1 MPALAPFGNSTLYPT
16 FTVELGFASSLAG
29 FGVWNASLWNEG
41 VWGPDVVW
49 TDVTSYVH
57 NWSTSRTRSR
67 ETERYDT
74 GTAVVVLNNQDDRF
88 TPSNL
93 SGPYVAAGATQIRP
107 GVPVRIRATWA
118 GSTYPVFYGMADE
131 WSNQLANTGW
141 KSTSTVRVLDV
152 LSLLAAFDGLEQAA
166 VGAGDTAGQRIAR
179 ICHNAGF
186 EQPQALDDGYNSM
199 QATTLAGRALDEI
212 GLVADSDGGF
222 VWASADG
229 SLVFHDQFAAL
240 TKTRSNTSQFTF
252 GLNPASHVL
261 FSDVSTSY
269 DSTLI
274 FNDVAFA
281 RAGGEAYNVK
291 DAESISLYK
300 PRTYRRFDLICE
312 TDDQLEPLA
321 DFFLARFKVPR
332 ERVVSV
338 TCPGPRT
345 AAEAAVQWPK
355 ILGAELRDRTTV
367 QADTPGGADLN
378 QEVFVDG
385 ISHTV
390 STDAGWSIRFDF
402 ASTAGYAGL
411 TQFGRW
417 DSATW
422 DTSVWLP

>member
-1 MPALAPFGNSTLYPT
+1 VPALAPFNNTTLFPT
-16 FTVELGFASSLAG
+16 FTVELGFASSLSG
-29 FGVWNASLWNEG
+29 FGVWDASLWNSG

-57 NWSTSRTRSR
+57 RWSTDRSRSR
-67 ETERYDT
+67 ETERYNT
-74 GTAVVVLNNQDDRF
+74 GTASVVLKNQDDRF

-93 SGPYVAAGATQIRP
+93 SGPYVAAGASQIRP
-107 GVPVRIRATWA
+107 GVPLRIRATWA
-118 GSTYPVFYGMADE
+118 GVTWPVFYGFVDE
-131 WSNQLANTGW
+131 WSNELGNYGLR
-141 KSTSTVRVLDV
+141 STATIRALDS
-152 LSLLAAFDGLEQAA
+152 LSLLAAFDGLEQGAA
-166 VGAGDTAGQRIAR
+166 GAGDTAGARIAR
-179 ICHNAGF
+179 VCANAGF
-186 EQPQALDDGYNSM
+186 DLPLAVDDGYNTM

-212 GLVADSDGGF
+212 GLTADSDGGF
-222 VWASADG
+222 VWAAADG

-261 FSDVSTSY
+261 FSELATSY

-281 RAGGEAYNVK
+281 REGGTAYNVK

-312 TDDQLEPLA
+312 TDDQLEPMA

-332 ERVVSV
+332 ERVESV
-338 TCPGPRT
+338 TCRGPRT

-355 ILGAELRDRTTV
+355 ILGAEMRDRVTV
-367 QADTPGGADLN
+367 QGDTPGGADIN

-385 ISHTV
+385 ISHDVAVDT
-390 STDAGWSIRFDF
+390 GWRVRFDF